1 MHIRRPKWCAYSSD
15 KLGKQK
21 CASTWIWMCTCVRIY
36 ARKSSPTS
44 FHRSMNQRV
53 ADDNSTYCCFSCLS
67 DRVPPFMLS
76 YTYVHT
82 YVPILFLTLDS
93 ANFTPSNLIGA
104 KCKQKQISTS
114 QRLQC
119 ASRQITRKRLVHE
132 HQFGPMILCGTV

>member
-1 MHIRRPKWCAYSSD
+1 
-15 KLGKQK
+15 
-21 CASTWIWMCTCVRIY
+21 
-36 ARKSSPTS
+36 
-44 FHRSMNQRV
+44 MNQRV

-76 YTYVHT
+76 YTYVPT
-82 YVPILFLTLDS
+82 LFLTFDS

-119 ASRQITRKRLVHE
+119 ASRQITRNRLVPE
-132 HQFGPMILCGTV
+132 HQFGHMILCGTV